1 MRPNAHAESKHRRK
15 LPVELVDDRV
25 VMTRMTPWSPEQGSG
40 SDAPLNAS
48 GNDGPFR
55 IDISVE
61 GPWIPHRPSGDQA
74 SIVQIVDGV
83 RRVEAH
89 ALSDTA
95 SGAIVPVLI
104 GSFAVG
110 AVRCEPGR
118 ATVLTDGDLLRVV
131 RCYLQ
136 AGTTDE
142 DLLLTVGQT
151 QLCFRATAV
160 LHVSKPS
167 ELVRELT
174 NRMLAAEARLVNRL
188 SADCGALTLVDGP
201 LRAGTTG
208 RRVAGYIKRT
218 ANWYLGPAEQRD
230 LRRSGRGRSYAAV
243 PALCGGSGQTGS
255 LLVVRPDRGS
265 RTAPA
270 PPSLGDAARDV
281 GDLAGGAGRQARG
294 RVRAHP
300 AAPGGVADTRSARPA
315 EPHARQRTRGLAPP
329 PSGQPRTVTALHRRG
344 ARRESHARSA
354 PHDQE
359 RTGSMTERNA
369 AMSGHTGSRTT
380 PASPRSSR
388 REEAGDAS

>member
-15 LPVELVDDRV
+15 PSSDIVDDRV

-142 DLLLTVGQT
+142 DLVLTVGQAE
-151 QLCFRATAV
+151 LCFRATAV
-160 LHVSKPS
+160 LHVSEPS

-201 LRAGTTG
+201 LRAGTAG

-218 ANWYLGPAEQRD
+218 ANWYLGAEERAIFDD
-230 LRRSGRGRSYAAV
+230 LG
-243 PALCGGSGQTGS
+243 
-255 LLVVRPDRGS
+255 
-265 RTAPA
+265 
-270 PPSLGDAARDV
+270 V
-281 GDLAGGAGRQARG
+281 GDRTPLFRLSVEGQAKRD
-294 RVRAHP
+294 RFSWYVRIADLGPHLHP
-300 AAPGGVADTRSARPA
+300 HASVMRLETWATLPVEQAARPA
-315 EPHARQRTRGLAPP
+315 DEC
-329 PSGQPRTVTALHRRG
+329 
-344 ARRESHARSA
+344 
-354 PHDQE
+354 E
-359 RTGSMTERNA
+359 RTLPHLAGSLIRDPRAPQNLTPVGGLEGWLRRLLGNRELLRRYIAVALAERA
-369 AMSGHTGSRTT
+369 TQGAPLTT
-380 PASPRSSR
+380 RKGL
-388 REEAGDAS
+388 EV

>member
-110 AVRCEPGR
+110 AVCCEPGR

-142 DLLLTVGQT
+142 DLVLTVGQAE
-151 QLCFRATAV
+151 LCFRATAV
-160 LHVSKPS
+160 LHVSEPS

-218 ANWYLGPAEQRD
+218 ANWYLGAEERAIFDDLGVGDRTPLFRLSVEGQAKRD
-230 LRRSGRGRSYAAV
+230 RFSWYVRIADLGPHLHPHASVMRLETWATVPVEQAARLADECARTLPHLAGSPIRDPRAPQNLTPVSGLEGWLRRLLGNRELLRRYIAV
-243 PALCGGSGQTGS
+243 ALAERATQG
-255 LLVVRPDRGS
+255 
-265 RTAPA
+265 AP
-270 PPSLGDAARDV
+270 LT
-281 GDLAGGAGRQARG
+281 
-294 RVRAHP
+294 
-300 AAPGGVADTRSARPA
+300 TRK
-315 EPHARQRTRGLAPP
+315 GLE
-329 PSGQPRTVTALHRRG
+329 V
-344 ARRESHARSA
+344 
-354 PHDQE
+354 
-359 RTGSMTERNA
+359 
-369 AMSGHTGSRTT
+369 
-380 PASPRSSR
+380 
-388 REEAGDAS
+388 

>member
-15 LPVELVDDRV
+15 PPLDIVDDRV
-25 VMTRMTPWSPEQGSG
+25 VMTRMTPWSPAQGPG

-48 GNDGPFR
+48 GDDGVFS
-55 IDISVE
+55 IDTSVE
-61 GPWIPHRPSGDQA
+61 GPWIPHRLSGDQA

-83 RRVEAH
+83 RRVEAY
-89 ALSDTA
+89 AVSDTA

-118 ATVLTDGDLLRVV
+118 ATVLTDDDLLRVV

-142 DLLLTVGQT
+142 DLVITVGQAE
-151 QLCFRATAV
+151 LCFRATAV

-174 NRMLAAEARLVNRL
+174 NRMLAAEARLANRL
-188 SADCGALTLVDGP
+188 SADCSALTLVDGP
-201 LRAGTTG
+201 LRAGTAG

-230 LRRSGRGRSYAAV
+230 LRRSGRGRSYTAV

-265 RTAPA
+265 GTAPA
-270 PPSLGDAARDV
+270 PPRLGHAARDV
-281 GDLAGGAGRQARG
+281 GDLAGGAGRQARR

-300 AAPGGVADTRSARPA
+300 AAVGRVADPRSACAA
-315 EPHARQRTRGLAPP
+315 EPHAGRRTRGLAPP
-329 PSGQPRTVTALHRRG
+329 PSGQP
-344 ARRESHARSA
+344 
-354 PHDQE
+354 
-359 RTGSMTERNA
+359 
-369 AMSGHTGSRTT
+369 
-380 PASPRSSR
+380 
-388 REEAGDAS
+388 

>member
-1 MRPNAHAESKHRRK
+1 
-15 LPVELVDDRV
+15 
-25 VMTRMTPWSPEQGSG
+25 MTRMTPWSPEQGSG

-48 GNDGPFR
+48 GDDGPFR

-61 GPWIPHRPSGDQA
+61 GPWIPHRLSGDRA
-74 SIVQIVDGV
+74 PIVQIVDGV
-83 RRVEAH
+83 QRVEAY
-89 ALSDTA
+89 AVSDTA
-95 SGAIVPVLI
+95 SGAMVPGLF
-104 GSFAVG
+104 GSYAVG

-118 ATVLTDGDLLRVV
+118 ATVLTDDDLLRVV

-142 DLLLTVGQT
+142 DLVLTVGQAE
-151 QLCFRATAV
+151 LCFRATAV

-201 LRAGTTG
+201 LRADTTG

-218 ANWYLGPAEQRD
+218 ANWYLGAEERAIFDD
-230 LRRSGRGRSYAAV
+230 LG
-243 PALCGGSGQTGS
+243 
-255 LLVVRPDRGS
+255 
-265 RTAPA
+265 
-270 PPSLGDAARDV
+270 V
-281 GDLAGGAGRQARG
+281 GDRTPLFRLSVEGQAKRDRFSWYVRIADLGPHLHPHASVMRLETWATCAGGAGRQARG

-300 AAPGGVADTRSARPA
+300 PAVGRVADTRPTRPT
-315 EPHARQRTRGLAPP
+315 EPHTRQRTRGLAPP
-329 PSGQPRTVTALHRRG
+329 PSGQPRTVAALHRRG
-344 ARRESHARSA
+344 ARRESYARSA

-359 RTGSMTERNA
+359 RTGSMTERAA

>member
-1 MRPNAHAESKHRRK
+1 MKPEAHARPRHNGAAPADISANRVLKTR
-15 LPVELVDDRV
+15 LVA
-25 VMTRMTPWSPEQGSG
+25 WSPEQGSG

-48 GNDGPFR
+48 GDDGPFR

-61 GPWIPHRPSGDQA
+61 GLWHPHRLSGDQA

-95 SGAIVPVLI
+95 SGAMVPGLF
-104 GSFAVG
+104 GSYAVG

-118 ATVLTDGDLLRVV
+118 ATVLTDDDLLRVV

-142 DLLLTVGQT
+142 DLVITVGQAE
-151 QLCFRATAV
+151 LCFRATAV

-218 ANWYLGPAEQRD
+218 ANWYLGPAEQAIFDDLGVGDRTPLFRLSVEGQAKRD
-230 LRRSGRGRSYAAV
+230 RFSWYVRIADLGPHLHPHASVMRLETWATLPVEQAARLADECARTLPHLAGSPIRDPRAPQNLTPVGGLEGWLRRLLGNRELLRRYIAV
-243 PALCGGSGQTGS
+243 ALAERATQG
-255 LLVVRPDRGS
+255 
-265 RTAPA
+265 AP
-270 PPSLGDAARDV
+270 LTTRK
-281 GDLAGGAGRQARG
+281 
-294 RVRAHP
+294 
-300 AAPGGVADTRSARPA
+300 GV
-315 EPHARQRTRGLAPP
+315 E
-329 PSGQPRTVTALHRRG
+329 V
-344 ARRESHARSA
+344 
-354 PHDQE
+354 
-359 RTGSMTERNA
+359 
-369 AMSGHTGSRTT
+369 
-380 PASPRSSR
+380 
-388 REEAGDAS
+388 

>member
-15 LPVELVDDRV
+15 PPVDIVDGRV
-25 VMTRMTPWSPEQGSG
+25 VMTRMTPWSPAQGPG

-48 GNDGPFR
+48 GDDGPFR

-83 RRVEAH
+83 RRVEAY
-89 ALSDTA
+89 AISDTT
-95 SGAIVPVLI
+95 SGRAVPALF
-104 GSFAVG
+104 GSYAVG
-110 AVRCEPGR
+110 VVRCEPGR
-118 ATVLTDGDLLRVV
+118 ATVLTDDDLLRVV

-201 LRAGTTG
+201 LRAGTAG
-208 RRVAGYIKRT
+208 QRVAGYIKRT
-218 ANWYLGPAEQRD
+218 AKWYVGAEERAIFDDLGVGDRTPLFRLSVEGQAKRD
-230 LRRSGRGRSYAAV
+230 RFSWYVRIADMGPHLHPLASMMRLETWATMPVAQAARLADECARTLPHLAGSPIRDPRAPQNLTPVSGLEGWLRRLLGNRELLRRYIAV
-243 PALCGGSGQTGS
+243 ALAERATQG
-255 LLVVRPDRGS
+255 
-265 RTAPA
+265 AP
-270 PPSLGDAARDV
+270 L
-281 GDLAGGAGRQARG
+281 
-294 RVRAHP
+294 
-300 AAPGGVADTRSARPA
+300 T
-315 EPHARQRTRGLAPP
+315 TMKGLE
-329 PSGQPRTVTALHRRG
+329 V
-344 ARRESHARSA
+344 
-354 PHDQE
+354 
-359 RTGSMTERNA
+359 
-369 AMSGHTGSRTT
+369 
-380 PASPRSSR
+380 
-388 REEAGDAS
+388 